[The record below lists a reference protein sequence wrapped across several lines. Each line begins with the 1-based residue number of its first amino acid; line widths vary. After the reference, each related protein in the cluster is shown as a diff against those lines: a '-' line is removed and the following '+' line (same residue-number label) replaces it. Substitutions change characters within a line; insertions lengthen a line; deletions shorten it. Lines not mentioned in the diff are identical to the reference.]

1 MSLDT
6 KSMKA
11 HLLLLN
17 RLHRIDFKKD
27 LVPKPSKLTD
37 TEIKENFIRLFVK
50 KENYYVPKSRVSLM
64 IEEEPFRKIKLKFNY
79 TKEQIAENAR
89 LKAIADRP
97 MIEERERLKKE
108 RAEMKKQERIKSK
121 SEDKVRMETLQKE
134 LSNRLVMEKVNK
146 LRSFVR
152 TYELDKSNI
161 RNKKA
166 MEDEFIKMAKNK
178 AFVEFI
184 KRTKAYE
191 LYFKQPYE
199 DYIKRKE
206 KLRTEEEELKRQI
219 KDESRRK
226 KKPEIMG

>member
-1 MSLDT
+1 M
-6 KSMKA
+6 KS

-17 RLHRIDFKKD
+17 KLHRAEFKKD
-27 LVPKPSKLTD
+27 LIPTPSKLTD
-37 TEIKENFIRLFVK
+37 DEIKEYFTKLFMK
-50 KENYYVPKSRVSLM
+50 KENYYVPKGQVSLM

-97 MIEERERLKKE
+97 MLEERERLKKE
-108 RAEMKKQERIKSK
+108 KAQMKKEERIKSK
-121 SEDKVRMETLQKE
+121 GEEKVKMETLQKE

-152 TYELDKSNI
+152 TYELDKTNM

-166 MEDEFIKMAKNK
+166 MEDEFIKMAKSK

-184 KRTKAYE
+184 KKTKSYE
-191 LYFKQPYE
+191 LYFKDPYE
-199 DYIKRKE
+199 AYLKRKD
-206 KLRTEEEELKRQI
+206 KLKADEEELKRQI
-219 KDESRRK
+219 KEQARSSRK
-226 KKPEIMG
+226 KPQLME

>member
-1 MSLDT
+1 
-6 KSMKA
+6 
-11 HLLLLN
+11 
-17 RLHRIDFKKD
+17 
-27 LVPKPSKLTD
+27 
-37 TEIKENFIRLFVK
+37 
-50 KENYYVPKSRVSLM
+50 
-64 IEEEPFRKIKLKFNY
+64 LKFNY

-108 RAEMKKQERIKSK
+108 KAEMKKEERIKSK
-121 SEDKVRMETLQKE
+121 GEDKVRMETLQKE

-152 TYELDKSNI
+152 TYELDKTNM

-166 MEDEFIKMAKNK
+166 MEDEFIKMAKSK

-184 KRTKAYE
+184 KKTKSYE
-191 LYFKQPYE
+191 LYFKDPYE
-199 DYIKRKE
+199 AYLKRKD
-206 KLRTEEEELKRQI
+206 KLKADEEELKRQI
-219 KDESRRK
+219 KEQARSSR